1 MAILAGVAVGIY
13 LLFLIRQKISEKVQQ
28 LQEQQRRKK
37 RNEYE
42 GVLATDD
49 DIEERVPLELTSIK
63 GKLGAK
69 RRGVPSPQKK
79 EYEED
84 VE

>member
-13 LLFLIRQKISEKVQQ
+13 LLFLVRQKISEKVQQ

-63 GKLGAK
+63 GKRGDSK
-69 RRGVPSPQKK
+69 RRGVPSP
-79 EYEED
+79 
-84 VE
+84 